1 MQRFTKNEL
10 DAKSIFEMR
19 SLAKDVGV
27 SAPTKLNKAELVE
40 LVYKITNG
48 EMQPPTAPR
57 RGRPKKSEEGAK
69 VVTDLATEATK
80 EEERAQKSDSEDD
93 SEQIYQ
99 KPKFQPV
106 VFRPTNSQFQK
117 PQNNR
122 QSYKENILNER
133 KESIDEGAEQ

>member
-27 SAPTKLNKAELVE
+27 SAPTKLNKAELVD

-57 RGRPKKSEEGAK
+57 RGRPKKS
-69 VVTDLATEATK
+69 
-80 EEERAQKSDSEDD
+80 
-93 SEQIYQ
+93 
-99 KPKFQPV
+99 
-106 VFRPTNSQFQK
+106 
-117 PQNNR
+117 
-122 QSYKENILNER
+122 
-133 KESIDEGAEQ
+133 